1 MPKVDPET
9 REPMSDDPAQES
21 DELRGGKSIGD
32 PATEKGEPQGTP
44 RPFSHNK

>member
-9 REPMSDDPAQES
+9 REPMSDDPNQES
-21 DELRGGKSIGD
+21 DELRGGKSVGD

-44 RPFSHNK
+44 TPFSRNT